1 LATILTLLFFRD
13 RRDEE
18 GDKRFC
24 FLLLQWFTV
33 EKVFLVVDDDD
44 EHASGEEARCVC
56 LQSNALEGEDVN
68 ARIFVVIA
76 LWCCD
81 INTTRRRREHIFFLW
96 RKKTFNGS
104 KIRAKIQITKI
115 VKQ

>member
-44 EHASGEEARCVC
+44 EHASGEEVRCVC

-81 INTTRRRREHIFFLW
+81 INTTRRRREHIFFNGE
-96 RKKTFNGS
+96 RKLST
-104 KIRAKIQITKI
+104 A
-115 VKQ
+115 VKYKLQK